1 MTCDVA
7 RNRLLALPDPLRPTD
22 DLLPHLAECAACR
35 AVQADAAR
43 LDRLLARLPVPSSGE
58 RKAAFLAELEADGP
72 VIRSRPVVPST
83 LAGSGAFKPVRKW
96 LNRIDWRYAG
106 GSVAAVLLIGLAI
119 YSLPRDPAKPP
130 PVAEEKRRSELLA
143 KMVRHNTELATT
155 ARTPDKRLGV
165 YAEFSA
171 DLKAEACGVYKVAKR
186 DEMNSLASQ
195 YEKLVADGVVGQA
208 RLIDDK
214 QLPPDERHRVLTD
227 AMKAL
232 AAAEKDA
239 RDRSADAPQDARDA
253 LARIARSAKE
263 GRQTLSDIAE
273 AKVKVKVST
282 PQPNGEIGS

>member
-7 RNRLLALPDPLRPTD
+7 RNRLLALSDPLRPTD

-43 LDRLLARLPVPSSGE
+43 LDRLLTGLPVPSSAD
-58 RKAAFLAELEADGP
+58 RKAAFLAELDAEGP

-83 LAGSGAFKPVRKW
+83 LAGSGAFKPVAKW
-96 LNRIDWRYAG
+96 LKRIDWRYAG
-106 GSVAAVLLIGLAI
+106 GAAAAVVLLGLAI
-119 YSLPRDPAKPP
+119 YSIPRDPAKPEP
-130 PVAEEKRRSELLA
+130 PVAEKPRSELLA

-155 ARTPDKRLGV
+155 AKTPDKRLGV

-195 YEKLVADGVVGQA
+195 YEKMVADGVVGQA
-208 RLIDDK
+208 KQIDDK
-214 QLPPDERHRVLTD
+214 QLAPDERHRVLTD
-227 AMKAL
+227 AMKML

-239 RDRSADAPQDARDA
+239 RDRAADAPQDARDA
-253 LARIARSAKE
+253 LSRIAKSAQQ
-263 GRQTLSDIAE
+263 GRLTLNTIAE
-273 AKVKVKVST
+273 GKVKVST
-282 PQPNGEIGS
+282 PLPQGEIGS